1 MTSKKQEE
9 TTHAATKSAAQ
20 ATPDAVAEEAP
31 VEEVEAAAEAV
42 AEAQA
47 EEVDDSGEAIE
58 AVPEETPAE
67 EAEAPAE
74 AIEAVAEE
82 TPAELIIVEPVTSLD
97 DVKRAMRFGEVL
109 GHTLASLHTTLD
121 KRGVARARANELT
134 DKLTASVFRSISNVL
149 EGRN

>member
-9 TTHAATKSAAQ
+9 TTHTVTKSAAQ

-31 VEEVEAAAEAV
+31 VEETEAV
-42 AEAQA
+42 AEAPV
-47 EEVDDSGEAIE
+47 EEEDASDEAIE

-67 EAEAPAE
+67 EVEAPAE
-74 AIEAVAEE
+74 AIEAVAEV